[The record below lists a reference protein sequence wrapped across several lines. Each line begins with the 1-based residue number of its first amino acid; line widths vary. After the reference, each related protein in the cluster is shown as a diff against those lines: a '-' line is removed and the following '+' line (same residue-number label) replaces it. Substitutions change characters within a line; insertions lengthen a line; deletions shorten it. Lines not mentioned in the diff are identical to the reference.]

1 MRESVYEPQR
11 PAAFEN
17 NKPNAMGRGLKGS
30 EMSWLDVLGRRN
42 ERRSWRTIWKLS
54 KGTPDESHTICRTI
68 FWRQGSQVPR
78 YQELIE
84 FLWMVRT
91 VWITLGCLLP
101 WDHLVNMAME
111 HLPWMCIVYGKER
124 CLRNIWQLYLFTRG
138 CNICGLSLLIL
149 VDPCLG
155 PFSNQHG
162 FKWQICGWKGS
173 SKRACPAGK
182 LGSEPILVGKKSM
195 EIHSGLGSS
204 NCMRAAIQK
213 KHTI

>member
-1 MRESVYEPQR
+1 MNRNGPQLLKTT
-11 PAAFEN
+11 N
-17 NKPNAMGRGLKGS
+17 QMQWVGGWKGRRCLGLMFWEDEMNEGVEELFGSYLKGHQ
-30 EMSWLDVLGRRN
+30 MKVI
-42 ERRSWRTIWKLS
+42 RSAF
-54 KGTPDESHTICRTI
+54 I